1 MRPNLAFGPIDSV
14 TQYLLYLSVV
24 ALGVLLPLLLQK
36 WRTRRE
42 QKLLLTRTLAALA
55 GEADGNRRRM
65 LKSRES
71 LQTLARELEQVRD
84 RYLFLRLRVQSG
96 DTVALEQPPGATLG
110 INLAL
115 ATSTA
120 WDVARLSG
128 ALPLMSPAQLSA
140 YTRVHHLQELWLR
153 DRAMLLAT
161 AMRAELLELP
171 GDLTRLETLDE
182 RLRFLVEARTVV
194 GYHVGLLGTL
204 IDTYG
209 DVLGIASIAASA
221 SPPAPTMPAP

>member
-24 ALGVLLPLLLQK
+24 ALGVLMPLLLQR

-42 QKLLLTRTLAALA
+42 QKLLLARTLTALA
-55 GEADGNRRRM
+55 SEADGNRRRM

-96 DTVALEQPPGATLG
+96 DRAGLEQPPGATLG

-128 ALPLMSPAQLSA
+128 ALPLMSSAQLLA

-153 DRAMLLAT
+153 DRSMLLAT
-161 AMRAELLELP
+161 AMQAELLELP
-171 GDLTRLETLDE
+171 ADLSRMETLDQ
-182 RLRFLVEARTVV
+182 RLRFLVEARAVV
-194 GYHVGLLGTL
+194 GYHAGLVGTL

-209 DVLGIASIAASA
+209 DVLGHTPAAASTI
-221 SPPAPTMPAP
+221 PAA